1 MYLGRGGSWS
11 MFVSSLNSSN
21 PSKSMS
27 TPLGFS
33 IRWFQTASSR
43 WFVGKYSDWIN
54 SSLRL
59 RLSFDLNLLNFTK
72 KAASKE
78 ISASGD
84 AQFLRSLV
92 QKNVLPIPARP
103 TINTFL
109 FSLIF
114 RRSSKLSS
122 CEFSP
127 RDIGYIWSC
136 SSLFS
141 VKSYVALSG
150 IAKRFV

>member
-33 IRWFQTASSR
+33 IRWFQTASCR

-59 RLSFDLNLLNFTK
+59 RLSSDLNLLNFTK

-78 ISASGD
+78 ISALSD

-92 QKNVLPIPARP
+92 QKIVLPIPARP

-109 FSLIF
+109 FFLTF
-114 RRSSKLSS
+114 RRSSKLFGF
-122 CEFSP
+122 EFFS

-136 SSLFS
+136 FSLFPA
-141 VKSYVALSG
+141 KSYVALSG
-150 IAKRFV
+150 IATRFV

>member
-59 RLSFDLNLLNFTK
+59 RLSSDLNLLNFTK

-78 ISASGD
+78 ISALSD

-92 QKNVLPIPARP
+92 QRNVLPIPARP

-109 FSLIF
+109 FFLTS
-114 RRSSKLSS
+114 RRSSKLFRFGF
-122 CEFSP
+122 FS
-127 RDIGYIWSC
+127 RDIAYVWSC
-136 SSLFS
+136 FSLFP

-150 IAKRFV
+150 ITTRFV